1 MGGRTHQTTTEPS
14 ASGRITGPVAG
25 ALAVAAGLVI
35 AWVDT
40 RPNWDDT
47 GVTAALLAAAALGV
61 AFAGVRWW
69 IAALL
74 VATPIAVAEYGTAGP
89 GILVVS
95 VFAVLGALI
104 GTAVRRGIRGP
115 LEPREEGAAQP

>member
-1 MGGRTHQTTTEPS
+1 MGGRTRQTTTEPS
-14 ASGRITGPVAG
+14 ASGRITGLVAG

-89 GILVVS
+89 GILVAS
-95 VFAVLGALI
+95 MFAVLGALI
-104 GTAVRRGIRGP
+104 GTAVRRGIRGATKAN
-115 LEPREEGAAQP
+115 G